1 MNAWIV
7 VLVVGLGSYMFRLSM
22 IAAAD
27 RTRLPAQLDG
37 AADLVAPAAFTA
49 LAVTGIAAAA
59 LGAGTTAGVAAGA
72 GWAQAVPPLV
82 SVGVAVLAVQRTGSA
97 YAALLAGMPTLWL
110 LTALLSA

>member
-59 LGAGTTAGVAAGA
+59 LGAGTTAGVAAG